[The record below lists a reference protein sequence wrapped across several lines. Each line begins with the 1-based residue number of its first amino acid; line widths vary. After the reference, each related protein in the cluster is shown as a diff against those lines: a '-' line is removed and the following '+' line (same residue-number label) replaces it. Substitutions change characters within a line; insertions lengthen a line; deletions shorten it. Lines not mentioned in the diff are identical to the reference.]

1 LLVALYV
8 DDFIFMGDNE
18 KMIKDLK
25 KAMTREFEMT
35 YLELMK
41 YFLGLEVRQEKSGI
55 FVS

>member
-41 YFLGLEVRQEKSGI
+41 YFLGLEARQEKSGI